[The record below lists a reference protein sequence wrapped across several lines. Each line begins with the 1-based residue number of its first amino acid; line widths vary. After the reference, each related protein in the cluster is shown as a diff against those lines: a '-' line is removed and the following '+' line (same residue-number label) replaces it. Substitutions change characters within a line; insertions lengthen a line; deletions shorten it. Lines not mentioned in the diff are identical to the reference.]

1 MSDLRLFA
9 LGIIAALL
17 PSFISLAVILWRS
30 GIIKRHIGILPQY
43 RADLQLL
50 PRSAQDQSCGE
61 SEAAFYCPVTGK
73 AITQA
78 TKDNEPLA
86 VWCHHCERSH
96 LFPREQAQETSGN
109 LATMP

>member
-1 MSDLRLFA
+1 MSSLHAFA

-17 PSFISLAVILWRS
+17 PSLISLAVILWRT
-30 GIIKRHIGILPQY
+30 GIVKRHIGILPQY
-43 RADLQLL
+43 QADLQLL

-61 SEAAFYCPVTGK
+61 AEATFYCPVTGK

-96 LFPREQAQETSGN
+96 LFYREQEQESSGE
-109 LATMP
+109 LATIP